1 MLGILKFWALRRKW
15 KMLALFLSPL
25 HGPSQ
30 LISFKWKP
38 EKFLRQKWRVDW
50 PGLISDLNCYVS
62 RTQTY
67 SSIVSYIEPQCI
79 SVLLFLFAGLTI
91 KVCLYEE
98 PDHLPVR
105 NLIHRRWFSW
115 LFVPTWLDMFE
126 GVQWLPERRRALCWS
141 DVPWSINDGCL
152 HDFDLRRCILQKL
165 LSDRRDHS
173 FLGLFFSDV
182 VFLWGKKC
190 GTSSWTNDTLAHV
203 EYWLYLYNFVELYVE
218 VHARMIL
225 RDNAGPENFEALDD
239 SSIWG
244 LWI

>member
-1 MLGILKFWALRRKW
+1 MLASCVWRILSNRMLGILKFWALRRKW

-98 PDHLPVR
+98 PDHLPVHTEEPYTPKM
-105 NLIHRRWFSW
+105 I
-115 LFVPTWLDMFE
+115 FVTFCPNVAGHVWGSTMVT
-126 GVQWLPERRRALCWS
+126 GAS
-141 DVPWSINDGCL
+141 T
-152 HDFDLRRCILQKL
+152 
-165 LSDRRDHS
+165 S
-173 FLGLFFSDV
+173 FVLEWCTV
-182 VFLWGKKC
+182 V
-190 GTSSWTNDTLAHV
+190 N
-203 EYWLYLYNFVELYVE
+203 
-218 VHARMIL
+218 
-225 RDNAGPENFEALDD
+225 
-239 SSIWG
+239 
-244 LWI
+244 